1 MDDRENDSQSM
12 IAASVT
18 TIQRCVASVKPTAR
32 RQFPLGMG
40 LLALGVA
47 GSERLGERAS
57 QSRFVWVGLGAIL
70 ILLFAI
76 DPAAAQVNCNQGM
89 LAFLG
94 DLKTIV
100 VEGMGILLL
109 VILVGAGLMKMSS
122 FKGANRAGNAL
133 LGAFFIGVGF
143 YVLGP
148 ALIDIAD
155 SATPVDMSTQ
165 CNAGGSNN

>member
-1 MDDRENDSQSM
+1 ML
-12 IAASVT
+12 AASVT
-18 TIQRCVASVKPTAR
+18 TVQTSVGSFTQPAR
-32 RQFPLGMG
+32 RQFPLAMG
-40 LLALGVA
+40 LFALAVA
-47 GSERLGERAS
+47 GSEHLGERAS
-57 QSRFVWVGLGAIL
+57 HSRFVWVGLGAIPVV
-70 ILLFAI
+70 LFAI
-76 DPAAAQVNCNQGM
+76 DPAAAQVACNEGM

-100 VEGMGILLL
+100 VEGMGILLF
-109 VILVGAGLMKMSS
+109 VILVAAGLMKMSS

-165 CNAGGSNN
+165 CNAGGSSN